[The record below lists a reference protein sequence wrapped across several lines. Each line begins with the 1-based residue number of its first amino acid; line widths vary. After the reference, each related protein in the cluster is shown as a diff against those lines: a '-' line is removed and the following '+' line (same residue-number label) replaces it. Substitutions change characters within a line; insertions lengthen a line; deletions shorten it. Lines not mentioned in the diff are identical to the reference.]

1 MAASRR
7 VICFGELL
15 VRLTPQHGQRLARAD
30 GFDLHVGGA
39 EANVAIA
46 LAQWG
51 HEVSLVSAVP
61 GNGLGERV
69 IAHLQS
75 FAVNCDLIRRAPGR
89 LGLYFAEEGAVTRAA
104 AITYDR
110 AGSVFTDTPSDAYDW
125 PSILDGAGLAHV
137 SGITPATGRTPSAA
151 SLELAKAAK
160 LGGVP
165 LSFDGNYRESL
176 WKNWDGNGPAVLREI
191 LSVADIAFINERD
204 MAVVLGGEVRARDT
218 AVRTAFETWPE
229 LQAIACTTRQVLGAR
244 DMILG
249 AQLYSRT
256 LSHSQ
261 EPVELRGVVERIGGG
276 DAFAAG
282 ILHGRIK
289 GWSEQDSLA
298 FALTA
303 AAWKHSIPGD
313 QLIAGEAEILAATG
327 GGVQDVKR

>member
-61 GNGLGERV
+61 DNALGERV
-69 IAHLQS
+69 IAHLKS
-75 FAVNCDLIRRAPGR
+75 FGVNCDLIRRAPGR

-110 AGSVFTDTPSDAYDW
+110 AGSVFTDTHSDAYDW

-137 SGITPATGRTPSAA
+137 SGITPATGEAPCEATLEMARAA
-151 SLELAKAAK
+151 IQA
-160 LGGVP
+160 GVP

-176 WKNWDGNGPAVLREI
+176 WKNWAGDGPAVLAEI
-191 LSVADIAFINERD
+191 LSLADIAFINERD
-204 MAVVLGGEVRARDT
+204 MAVIQGGEVRSRDD
-218 AVRTAFETWPE
+218 AVRTAFETWSG
-229 LQAIACTTRQVLGAR
+229 LNTIACTSRQVLGAR
-244 DMILG
+244 DMTLG
-249 AQLYSRT
+249 ANLYSRS
-256 LSHSQ
+256 LAHSKDLI
-261 EPVELRGVVERIGGG
+261 ELRGVVERIGGG

-282 ILHGRIK
+282 ILHGRLK
-289 GWSEQDSLA
+289 GWREADSLA

-303 AAWKHSIPGD
+303 AAWKHSLPGD
-313 QLIAGEAEILAATG
+313 QLIAGEAEILAAMR